1 MMKKESNNITLKTVI
16 KSQKKRTKEERNKK
30 NYKKSIQNNEQIEIS
45 TH

>member
-1 MMKKESNNITLKTVI
+1 MMKKERNNITLKTII
-16 KSQKKRTKEERNKK
+16 KSQKKGTKEERNIK